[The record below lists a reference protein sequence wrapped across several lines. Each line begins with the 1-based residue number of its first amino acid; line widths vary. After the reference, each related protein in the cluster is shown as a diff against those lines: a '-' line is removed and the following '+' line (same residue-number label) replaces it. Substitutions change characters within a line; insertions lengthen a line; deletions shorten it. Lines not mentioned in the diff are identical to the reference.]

1 MTSTFP
7 VPAPSPFFRI
17 IPNPDAEFDSRCS
30 IRQWL
35 GNGDILDSHVHCWRW
50 LLDFVSVKRS
60 ARLTYL
66 LAAVVFIDKLLP
78 QHSSSKPFLERP
90 SFIAAT
96 LALSSG
102 VMIFSSLSALLP
114 ASLQRIDPD
123 FLAYACFFGG
133 VAFTLVITR
142 IVHFFAPK
150 AVHSCGATDH
160 DDDHLHTPT
169 TLKTPKNDIQ
179 TLKGP
184 ADSPGERERLLRYQ
198 NWDLEYGA
206 RNAAGYFDEMH
217 HMHPRSAGSTLISEE
232 ADVEEDYFKLG
243 IQTAIA
249 IFVHKFPGTSHRLLF
264 QK

>member
-1 MTSTFP
+1 M
-7 VPAPSPFFRI
+7 
-17 IPNPDAEFDSRCS
+17 
-30 IRQWL
+30 
-35 GNGDILDSHVHCWRW
+35 HCWRW